1 MGPPLGQSWG
11 TNGLLPGAQAGL
23 RTPSQVL
30 VCNPTPDPKTFIQRG
45 LERGAWL
52 LSSAEVRL
60 SLLSSRPCSGMEL
73 FEEALQKWEQALSVG
88 QRGDSSSTPT
98 PGESLRNPE
107 TASEVLSE
115 VSGSLLRLSFPA
127 TEKVGG
133 GAERQ
138 PASGRQRSTPPSAG
152 P

>member
-1 MGPPLGQSWG
+1 
-11 TNGLLPGAQAGL
+11 
-23 RTPSQVL
+23 
-30 VCNPTPDPKTFIQRG
+30 
-45 LERGAWL
+45 
-52 LSSAEVRL
+52 
-60 SLLSSRPCSGMEL
+60 MEL

-88 QRGDSSSTPT
+88 QRGDSGSTPT

-115 VSGSLLRLSFPA
+115 VGGPLLRLSFPV
-127 TEKVGG
+127 TEEVGG

-152 P
+152 L